1 MRRTAASCGAL
12 VLTLWAAAAGAAE
25 PAAPR
30 TLALSGRFGDKAL
43 LVIDGQA
50 RTVAVGAR
58 VQGVRLLQ
66 LGDGTALVEVG
77 GERRTL
83 ALGAPVDLGAAGPAA
98 GTIIVLNAGSGGH
111 YWADGAID
119 GKAVRFLV
127 DTGASSISM
136 SQSQAARLG
145 IAFRDAPRLIGN
157 TANGQVIANRVKL
170 GSVRVGEVT
179 LYDIDAVVVP
189 ATMDFVLLGN
199 SFLSRF
205 QMRQENDVMT
215 LTRRY

>member
-1 MRRTAASCGAL
+1 
-12 VLTLWAAAAGAAE
+12 V
-25 PAAPR
+25 
-30 TLALSGRFGDKAL
+30 ALSGRFGDKAL

-50 RTVAVGAR
+50 RTVATGAR

-66 LGDGTALVEVG
+66 LGDGTALVEVN

-83 ALGAPVDLGAAGPAA
+83 VLGTPVDLGAAGPGA
-98 GTIIVLNAGSGGH
+98 GTTIVLNAASGGH
-111 YWADGAID
+111 YWADGAVD
-119 GKAVRFLV
+119 GKSVRFLV

-136 SQSQAARLG
+136 SQAQAVRLG
-145 IAFRDAPRLIGN
+145 IAFRDAPRQVGN
-157 TANGQVIANRVKL
+157 TANGQIVVNRVKL

-179 LYDIDAVVVP
+179 LYDVDAVVVP

-205 QMRQENDVMT
+205 EMRQENDVMT